1 MDSWKDEDFERMRKE
16 GANMFDNSRD
26 EIMGQIKIVLE
37 QAFNK

>member
-16 GANMFDNSRD
+16 GATMFDNSRD

-37 QAFNK
+37 